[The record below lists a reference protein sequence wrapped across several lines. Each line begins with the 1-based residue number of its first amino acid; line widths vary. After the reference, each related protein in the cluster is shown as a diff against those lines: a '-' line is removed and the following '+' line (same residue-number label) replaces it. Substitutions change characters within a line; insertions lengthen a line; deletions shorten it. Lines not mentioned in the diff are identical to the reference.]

1 MFKNGRLMYNIVVH
15 AAHSFHKG
23 CLNSDRNFPGAVCL
37 FPNLPS
43 GLTETLEIKSRWSPL
58 YATFFDSEMPSL
70 TSLQSRINSCF
81 ISCWGKTQRDLNM
94 RYQNITKHRFKEE
107 FMCSPP
113 PKCITFIMVTGIRA
127 VLPCL
132 PPDMF
137 LQLFTSGPLGGFQMQ
152 RLWESISMWG
162 YLIQAYNLRP
172 DLDTGPSVTQARS
185 RNEVERWIQ
194 IQGI

>member
-1 MFKNGRLMYNIVVH
+1 MFKNGRLMYNI

-113 PKCITFIMVTGIRA
+113 PPN
-127 VLPCL
+127 VLPLLWSQEYVLSCPACRQTCFCSCL
-132 PPDMF
+132 H
-137 LQLFTSGPLGGFQMQ
+137 QGH
-152 RLWESISMWG
+152 WE
-162 YLIQAYNLRP
+162 A
-172 DLDTGPSVTQARS
+172 S
-185 RNEVERWIQ
+185 RCRGSESLSACE
-194 IQGI
+194 GT